1 MLFRFR
7 SPYTQSRF
15 SSKST
20 DVSESFT
27 SLIVEKI
34 MWKYECSEQHNGCPL
49 CKASASLTC
58 TKDAQEMINKVRC
71 MISHCTKRL
80 ENVLL
85 FFSLGF
91 HWEVSSAVRMKIVFK
106 LFSLIYFYHLK
117 SKMSNV
123 LTVFCSWDG
132 KFIFQIKKTPK
143 LSTLAQK
150 SISIYTDK
158 KLGFLNKLC

>member
-1 MLFRFR
+1 
-7 SPYTQSRF
+7 
-15 SSKST
+15 
-20 DVSESFT
+20 
-27 SLIVEKI
+27 
-34 MWKYECSEQHNGCPL
+34 
-49 CKASASLTC
+49 
-58 TKDAQEMINKVRC
+58 
-71 MISHCTKRL
+71 
-80 ENVLL
+80 
-85 FFSLGF
+85 
-91 HWEVSSAVRMKIVFK
+91 MKIVFK

-132 KFIFQIKKTPK
+132 KFIFQIKKTQK